1 MWDYDNIKCDV
12 SERNICARLSHH
24 IENKMRKYDREN
36 NSRVFHKYYADV
48 EYNRM
53 NNRDVKCYENN
64 MKVSQ
69 KMVSDLLIHSRG
81 VSSNYLALELK
92 KKKNKDERDENRERL
107 SSLVKPNGADGC
119 VYGTLVGAFVIY
131 SPEDVMIELYE
142 NVNGKGE
149 RTEVI
154 LMEYDKV
161 QKTLVTLNH
170 FE

>member
-1 MWDYDNIKCDV
+1 M
-12 SERNICARLSHH
+12 
-24 IENKMRKYDREN
+24 
-36 NSRVFHKYYADV
+36 
-48 EYNRM
+48 
-53 NNRDVKCYENN
+53 
-64 MKVSQ
+64 
-69 KMVSDLLIHSRG
+69 
-81 VSSNYLALELK
+81 
-92 KKKNKDERDENRERL
+92 
-107 SSLVKPNGADGC
+107 KPNGADGC